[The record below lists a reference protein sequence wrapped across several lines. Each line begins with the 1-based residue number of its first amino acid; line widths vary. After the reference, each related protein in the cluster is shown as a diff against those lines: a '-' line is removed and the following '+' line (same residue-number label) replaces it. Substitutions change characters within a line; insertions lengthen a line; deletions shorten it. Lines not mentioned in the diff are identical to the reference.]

1 MRRVVSSRKMVP
13 TKETKWVPVAQIFA
27 SFRVF
32 SGQKKSGAASFDFA
46 QGKLGDALAIRVI
59 RAIRG

>member
-13 TKETKWVPVAQIFA
+13 TKHTKETKWVPVAQVFA

-32 SGQKKSGAASFDFA
+32 SGQKKSGAAPFDFA
-46 QGKLGDALAIRVI
+46 QSKLGRGLAI